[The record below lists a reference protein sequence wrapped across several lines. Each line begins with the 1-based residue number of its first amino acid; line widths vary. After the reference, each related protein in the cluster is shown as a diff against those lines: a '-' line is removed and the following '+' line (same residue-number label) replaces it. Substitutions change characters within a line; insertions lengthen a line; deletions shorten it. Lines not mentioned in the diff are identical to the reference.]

1 MRYAAGHKQK
11 TRAKIVRA
19 AGKVFR
25 REGYHA
31 AGVDKVME
39 EAGLT
44 AGGFYA
50 HFVSKEALLAAT
62 IEPTA
67 AEVGGRRDKE
77 LESLAGRA
85 WVEAFIERYLA
96 PRHMRNTEGGCP
108 LPALASEVAR
118 AGSPVKAS
126 FESVVLRFATR
137 LVDARGANSR
147 RKGPSRSS
155 RCASAGWGSRDR
167 STTTPWASG
176 SSRLVANWQRRVWPP
191 ILKRRLKPSL
201 DYAQPSRKCSPVRCV
216 RSPASH
222 PMRSWHSRVSTR
234 DNRPW
239 PCP

>member
-1 MRYAAGHKQK
+1 MRYAAGHKQR

-19 AGKVFR
+19 AGRVFR

-62 IEPTA
+62 LEPTA

-126 FESVVLRFATR
+126 FESVVRGFATR
-137 LVDARGANSR
+137 LVDCAGGELTEERALAIVALCVGGLGIARSVNNDALGER
-147 RKGPSRSS
+147 IL
-155 RCASAGWGSRDR
+155 ASCRELAK
-167 STTTPWASG
+167 ASLAADPQ
-176 SSRLVANWQRRVWPP
+176 SAA
-191 ILKRRLKPSL
+191 KAKP
-201 DYAQPSRKCSPVRCV
+201 
-216 RSPASH
+216 
-222 PMRSWHSRVSTR
+222 
-234 DNRPW
+234 RPRTAK
-239 PCP
+239 

>member
-1 MRYAAGHKQK
+1 MRYAADHKQR

-62 IEPTA
+62 LEPTA

-126 FESVVLRFATR
+126 FESVVRGFAAR
-137 LVDARGANSR
+137 LVDCAEGELTEERAFAIVALCVGGLGIARSVNNDALGER
-147 RKGPSRSS
+147 IL
-155 RCASAGWGSRDR
+155 ASCRELAK
-167 STTTPWASG
+167 ASLAADPQTAAKAKP
-176 SSRLVANWQRRVWPP
+176 RLRTA
-191 ILKRRLKPSL
+191 K
-201 DYAQPSRKCSPVRCV
+201 
-216 RSPASH
+216 
-222 PMRSWHSRVSTR
+222 
-234 DNRPW
+234 
-239 PCP
+239 

>member
-1 MRYAAGHKQK
+1 MRYAAGHKEK
-11 TRAKIVRA
+11 TRANIVKA

-62 IEPTA
+62 LEPTA

-77 LESLAGRA
+77 LEGVASRA

-96 PRHMRNTEGGCP
+96 PRHMRNTEEGCP

-118 AGSPVKAS
+118 AGDPVKAS
-126 FESVVLRFATR
+126 FEAVVRGFAARLMEGLGAQLSEERALAIVALCVGGLGVARSVKDDALAERILASCRELARASLAT
-137 LVDARGANSR
+137 V
-147 RKGPSRSS
+147 PQTEV
-155 RCASAGWGSRDR
+155 SA
-167 STTTPWASG
+167 
-176 SSRLVANWQRRVWPP
+176 
-191 ILKRRLKPSL
+191 KPRQGK
-201 DYAQPSRKCSPVRCV
+201 AK
-216 RSPASH
+216 
-222 PMRSWHSRVSTR
+222 
-234 DNRPW
+234 
-239 PCP
+239 